1 MKVIVVGCTHAGTAF
16 ITTAKKLYKDD
27 VEIVM
32 FERNDT
38 ISFLS
43 CGIALHVS
51 GIVKDPMKL
60 FYSSPSELEKLGAK
74 TLMRHEVINVD
85 FDNKFVEAI
94 NLETREVVRETFDKL
109 VISSGSWPIIPNI
122 PGVELLGIKLSK
134 NFYHAKDIVESAK
147 SASKVAI
154 VGAGY
159 IGVELAEA
167 FKHNGKEVILI
178 DVADRILSKYLD
190 KEFTGVLEDE
200 LSKEGIKL
208 LLGERVVSFEGKD
221 GKVQRIVT
229 DKGMYDIDLVI
240 LAVGFKP
247 NTDIFKGKLEML
259 PNGAI
264 LIDKFLR
271 TSNKDVFS
279 IGDSSAIW
287 FNPTSS
293 YEYIPLATNAVRM
306 GKIAAHNLFEEQI
319 PYLGTQGT
327 SGVKVFSYNV
337 AATGLT
343 ENWAKEKG
351 INVKSVFSIENN
363 KPEFMPEYEPVYVK
377 IVYREDNGQIVGGQ
391 VMSKADVLESVNTL
405 SIAIQNKM
413 TITELAFADFFFQP
427 YFNKPWNFL
436 NTVAIKGIEE

>member
-1 MKVIVVGCTHAGTAF
+1 MKVVVVGCTHAGTAF

-60 FYSSPSELEKLGAK
+60 FYSSPSELERLGAK
-74 TLMRHEVINVD
+74 TLMRHEVVNVD
-85 FDNKFVEAI
+85 FDKKLVEAV

-122 PGVELLGIKLSK
+122 PGVDLLGVKLSK
-134 NFYHAKDIVESAK
+134 NFYHAKDIVESSKNA
-147 SASKVAI
+147 AKVAI

-190 KEFTGVLEDE
+190 KEFTGVLEE
-200 LSKEGIKL
+200 EMSKEGIKL
-208 LLGERVVSFEGKD
+208 LLGEKVVSLEGKD

-229 DKGMYDIDLVI
+229 DKGIYDIDLVI

-264 LIDKFLR
+264 IVDKFLR

-306 GKIAAHNLFEEQI
+306 GKIAAHNLFKEKIQ
-319 PYLGTQGT
+319 YLGTQGT

-343 ENWAKEKG
+343 ENWAMEKG
-351 INVKSVFSIENN
+351 VKVKSVFSIENN
-363 KPEFMPEYEPVYVK
+363 RPEFMPDYEPVYVK
-377 IVYREDNGQIVGGQ
+377 IVYRADNGQIVGGQ
-391 VMSKADVLESVNTL
+391 VMSKADVTESANTL
-405 SIAIQNKM
+405 SLAIQNKM